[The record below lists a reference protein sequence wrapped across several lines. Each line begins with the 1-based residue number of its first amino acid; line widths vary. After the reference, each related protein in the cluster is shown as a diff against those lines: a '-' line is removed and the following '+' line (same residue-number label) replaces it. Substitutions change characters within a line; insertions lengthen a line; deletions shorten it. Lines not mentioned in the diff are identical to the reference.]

1 MLTVSRY
8 DGDYNNHSSVQC
20 IDKYYYLLYY
30 MYMKS
35 FETDAEAKAYIR
47 ERVDVPVAESEIDL
61 DDGLKLRT
69 FPLAVGQ
76 GQFTNVYDLTYPAR
90 RHYSSIETH
99 PSLTSVYDHVNSNPH
114 IKVATGGGF
123 FFLADQSK
131 ATPRQLSLN
140 LALAESQML
149 SFPLADQEAV
159 ISEDNRLSTAHI
171 RALGAVSLNGLELS
185 WSGSLTSHD
194 TDIKM
199 YGSGNSIITHMQH
212 DATGSIRVLDENS
225 RFTPTMDEDD
235 KVDIGLIRRDDGTF
249 IGVTSS
255 REGGLDIFSHDVV
268 ARMHE
273 KHAHNRLPLM
283 TVKTLGGRALD
294 GSIQGAISVGPM
306 LDEQDFTN
314 HPINSDKSLGSK
326 PPFLDIPLARTVL
339 YSRDNEEIHI
349 CLFDGRPGSPVF
361 PGITP
366 QQAADFIKS
375 EGEVAWGS
383 FLDPGQTAK
392 LSIRSA
398 EGVASYGNTH
408 YLKWPEQ
415 PGDKFVWVPQVGR
428 PVASTIALQ

>member
-1 MLTVSRY
+1 
-8 DGDYNNHSSVQC
+8 
-20 IDKYYYLLYY
+20 
-30 MYMKS
+30 MKS
-35 FETDAEAKAYIR
+35 FRTDAEAKAYIR
-47 ERVDVPVAESEIDL
+47 ERVDVPVAEAETNID
-61 DDGLKLRT
+61 GGFKLRT
-69 FPLAVGQ
+69 FPLAIGR
-76 GQFTNVYDLTYPAR
+76 GRFTNVYDLAYPAG

-99 PSLTSVYDHVNSNPH
+99 SSLSSVYDYVNSNPH

-123 FFLADQSK
+123 FFLADQSN
-131 ATPRQLSLN
+131 ATPRQPSLN
-140 LALAESQML
+140 LALTDGQLL

-159 ISEDNRLSTAHI
+159 ITENNRLSTAYIH
-171 RALGAVSLNGLELS
+171 ALGAVSLDGLELS

-194 TDIKM
+194 TDIKL
-199 YGSGNSIITHMQH
+199 YGSGNSIITHVQH

-225 RFTPTMDEDD
+225 RFTPLIDEDGQI
-235 KVDIGLIRRDDGTF
+235 DIGLIRRDDGTF

-255 REGGLDIFSHDVV
+255 REGGLDIFSHDAV

-294 GSIQGAISVGPM
+294 GSMQGAISVGPM
-306 LDEQDFTN
+306 LNEQDFTN
-314 HPINSDKSLGSK
+314 HPINSDKSLGGK
-326 PPFLDIPLARTVL
+326 PPFLDVPLARTVL
-339 YSRDNEEIHI
+339 YSHDNEEIHI
-349 CLFDGRPGSPVF
+349 RLFDGRPGSPVF

-375 EGEVAWGS
+375 EGEVAWGA

-392 LSIRSA
+392 LGVRLA
-398 EGVASYGNTH
+398 EGVISYGNTH

-415 PGDKFVWVPQVGR
+415 PGDKFVWVPQIGR